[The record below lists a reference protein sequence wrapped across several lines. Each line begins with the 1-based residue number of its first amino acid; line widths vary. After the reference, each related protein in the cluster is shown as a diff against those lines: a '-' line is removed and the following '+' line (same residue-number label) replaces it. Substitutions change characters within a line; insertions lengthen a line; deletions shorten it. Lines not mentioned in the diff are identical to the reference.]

1 MKGMA
6 FLTRLRALT
15 GRIDRFQQR
24 HRVLAFPVAVYREL
38 QVAKA
43 NYLGA
48 MLTFFAF
55 ISLFPLLLILTT
67 VLGAVLRSNP
77 KLQQD
82 VLNSALVDFPVIG
95 DQLKNNIHDFA
106 RNGIALMISIV
117 VTAVGALGL
126 ANAAQYAMNLLW
138 GVPEERQPSFPKD
151 WLRSLGIIGT
161 MGLGVLS
168 TTAMT
173 ALGELASGHF
183 FTLGLRIALL
193 AASFVITALLF
204 WLGMRTATA
213 AEVEGR
219 DLRLAAILTTLF
231 WQGLQYLG
239 GFIAAHQLAHATTL
253 YGVFGLVLGLLAWI
267 YLQARLTLV
276 AVATDVVRARKTWPR
291 SLFD

>member
-6 FLTRLRALT
+6 SLTRLRALP
-15 GRIDRFQQR
+15 GRIDRFQQQ
-24 HRVLAFPVAVYREL
+24 HRSLAFPVAVYQEL
-38 QVAKA
+38 QDTKA

-67 VLGAVLRSNP
+67 VLGVVLRSNP
-77 KLQQD
+77 QLQQD

-95 DQLKNNIHDFA
+95 DQLKNNLHDFG
-106 RNGIALMISIV
+106 RSGPALAVSIV
-117 VTAVGALGL
+117 VTTIGALGL
-126 ANAAQYAMNLLW
+126 AHAAQYAMNLLW
-138 GVPEERQPSFPKD
+138 GVPEERQPEFPKS
-151 WLRSLGIIGT
+151 WLRSVGIIGT
-161 MGLGVLS
+161 MGLGVLF
-168 TTAMT
+168 TTALT
-173 ALGELASGHF
+173 AIGESASGHV
-183 FTLGLRIALL
+183 FTIGLRIALV

-213 AEVEGR
+213 PEVKGR
-219 DLRLAAILTTLF
+219 DLRIAAILSTIF

-239 GFIAAHQLAHATTL
+239 GFIAAHQLAHASDL

-276 AVATDVVRARKTWPR
+276 AVATDVVRARRTWPR

>member
-1 MKGMA
+1 MA
-6 FLTRLRALT
+6 LLSRLRAQAE
-15 GRIDRFQQR
+15 RIDRFQQR
-24 HRVLAFPVAVYREL
+24 HRVLAFPVAVYRQL
-38 QVAKA
+38 QDVKA
-43 NYLGA
+43 GYLGA

-55 ISLFPLLLILTT
+55 VSLFPLLLILTT
-67 VLGAVLRSNP
+67 VLGTVLRSNP

-95 DQLKNNIHDFA
+95 DQLKNNIHNFG
-106 RNGIALMISIV
+106 RNGVALAISIV
-117 VTAVGALGL
+117 FTTIGSLGL

-138 GVPEERQPSFPKD
+138 GVPEDRQPGFPQS

-168 TTAMT
+168 TTVLT
-173 ALGELASGHF
+173 ALGEWAGGHF
-183 FTLGLRIALL
+183 FTAGLRIGLL
-193 AASFVITALLF
+193 AASFVLTALLF

-213 AEVEGR
+213 QEVDAR

-239 GFIAAHQLAHATTL
+239 GFIAGHQLRHASTL

-276 AVATDVVRARKTWPR
+276 AVTTDVVRSRKTWPR

>member
-1 MKGMA
+1 MA
-6 FLTRLRALT
+6 LLSRLRALAA
-15 GRIDRFQQR
+15 RIDRFQQR

-38 QVAKA
+38 LVVKA
-43 NYLGA
+43 GYLGA

-55 ISLFPLLLILTT
+55 VSLFPLLLILTT
-67 VLGAVLRSNP
+67 VLGTVLRSNP
-77 KLQQD
+77 KLQTD

-95 DQLKNNIHDFA
+95 EQLKNNIHDFG
-106 RNGIALMISIV
+106 RNGFALVISIV
-117 VTAVGALGL
+117 FTAIGSLGL

-138 GVPEERQPSFPKD
+138 DVPEDRQPKFPYD

-168 TTAMT
+168 TTVLT
-173 ALGELASGHF
+173 ALSEYAGGHV
-183 FTLGLRIALL
+183 FTAGLRLALL
-193 AASFVITALLF
+193 AASFVLTALLF
-204 WLGMRTATA
+204 WLGMRAATA
-213 AEVEGR
+213 KEVDAR
-219 DLRLAAILTTLF
+219 DLRLAAILTTGF

-239 GFIAAHQLAHATTL
+239 GFIAAHQLRHASTL

-276 AVATDVVRARKTWPR
+276 AVTADVVRARRSWPR

>member
-1 MKGMA
+1 MA
-6 FLTRLRALT
+6 LLSLLRSLAA
-15 GRIDRFQQR
+15 RVDRFQQR
-24 HRVLAFPVAVYREL
+24 HRVLAFPVAVYRET

-43 NYLGA
+43 GYLGA

-55 ISLFPLLLILTT
+55 VSLFPLLLILTT
-67 VLGAVLRSNP
+67 VLGVVLRSNE
-77 KLQQD
+77 KLQTD

-95 DQLKNNIHDFA
+95 EQLKNNIHNFG
-106 RNGIALMISIV
+106 RNGVALVISIV
-117 VTAVGALGL
+117 ITVIGSLGL

-138 GVPEERQPSFPKD
+138 GVPEDRQPGFPES

-168 TTAMT
+168 TTVMT
-173 ALGELASGHF
+173 ALGEWASGHV
-183 FTLGLRIALL
+183 FTGGLRAALL
-193 AASFVITALLF
+193 AASFVLTALLF

-213 AEVEGR
+213 KEVDAR

-239 GFIAAHQLAHATTL
+239 GFIAAHQLRHASTL

-267 YLQARLTLV
+267 YLQARLTLL
-276 AVATDVVRARKTWPR
+276 AVTTDVVRARRTWPR

>member
-1 MKGMA
+1 MA
-6 FLTRLRALT
+6 LLSLLRSLAA
-15 GRIDRFQQR
+15 RVDRFQQR
-24 HRVLAFPVAVYREL
+24 HRVLAFPVAVYRET
-38 QVAKA
+38 QRAKA
-43 NYLGA
+43 GYLGA

-55 ISLFPLLLILTT
+55 VSLFPLLLILTT
-67 VLGAVLRSNP
+67 VLGVVLRSNE
-77 KLQQD
+77 KLQTD

-95 DQLKNNIHDFA
+95 EQLKNNIHNFG
-106 RNGIALMISIV
+106 RNGVALVISIV
-117 VTAVGALGL
+117 ITVIGSLGL

-138 GVPEERQPSFPKD
+138 GVPEDRQPGFPES

-168 TTAMT
+168 TTVMT
-173 ALGELASGHF
+173 ALGEWASGHV
-183 FTLGLRIALL
+183 FTGGLRAALL
-193 AASFVITALLF
+193 AASFVLTALLF

-213 AEVEGR
+213 KEVDAR

-239 GFIAAHQLAHATTL
+239 GFIAAHQLRHASTL

-267 YLQARLTLV
+267 YLQARLTLL
-276 AVATDVVRARKTWPR
+276 AVTTDVVRARRTWPR

>member
-1 MKGMA
+1 MA
-6 FLTRLRALT
+6 LLSLLRALAA
-15 GRIDRFQQR
+15 RVDRFQQR

-38 QVAKA
+38 QAAKA
-43 NYLGA
+43 GYLGA
-48 MLTFFAF
+48 MLTFYAF
-55 ISLFPLLLILTT
+55 VSLFPLLLILTT
-67 VLGAVLRSNP
+67 VLGTVLRSNP

-95 DQLKNNIHDFA
+95 DQLKNNIHNFG
-106 RNGIALMISIV
+106 RNGVALAISIV
-117 VTAVGALGL
+117 VTAIGSLGL

-138 GVPEERQPSFPKD
+138 GVPEDRQPKFPHD

-168 TTAMT
+168 TTVLT
-173 ALGELASGHF
+173 AHGEWAGGHV
-183 FTLGLRIALL
+183 FTGGLRAALL
-193 AASFVITALLF
+193 AASFVLTALLF
-204 WLGMRTATA
+204 WLGMRAATA
-213 AEVEGR
+213 KEVDAR

-239 GFIAAHQLAHATTL
+239 GFIAAHQLRHASAL

-267 YLQARLTLV
+267 YLQARLTLL
-276 AVATDVVRARKTWPR
+276 AVTTDVVRARRTWPR

>member
-6 FLTRLRALT
+6 FLSRLRAL
-15 GRIDRFQQR
+15 GARVDRFQQR
-24 HRVLAFPVAVYREL
+24 HPVLAFPVAVYQEL
-38 QVAKA
+38 QVQKA
-43 NYLGA
+43 GYLGA

-55 ISLFPLLLILTT
+55 VSLFPLLLILTT

-95 DQLKNNIHDFA
+95 DQIKNNLHDFG
-106 RNGIALMISIV
+106 RSGVALLVSVITTS
-117 VTAVGALGL
+117 VGALGL

-138 GVPEERQPSFPKD
+138 GVPEERRPKFPQS
-151 WLRSLGIIGT
+151 WLRSVGVIGT

-168 TTAMT
+168 TTALT
-173 ALGELASGHF
+173 AVGEWASGHF
-183 FTLGLRIALL
+183 FTVGLRFALV
-193 AASFVITALLF
+193 AASFALTALLF

-213 AEVEGR
+213 AEVDAR

-239 GFIAAHQLAHATTL
+239 GFIAKHQLAHASTL

-276 AVATDVVRARKTWPR
+276 AVTSDVVRARKSWPR

>member
-1 MKGMA
+1 MRGMG
-6 FLTRLRALT
+6 FMSRLRATT

-24 HRVLAFPVAVYREL
+24 HPVLAFPVAVFREL
-38 QVAKA
+38 QVMKA
-43 NYLGA
+43 GYLGA

-77 KLQQD
+77 QLQQD

-95 DQLKNNIHDFA
+95 EQLKNNIHDFG
-106 RNGIALMISIV
+106 RSGVALLISII
-117 VTAVGALGL
+117 VTVIGALGL

-138 GVPEERQPSFPKD
+138 GVPEDRRPGFPQS

-168 TTAMT
+168 TTVMT
-173 ALGELASGHF
+173 ALGEWAGGHV
-183 FTLGLRIALL
+183 FTAGLRAGLL
-193 AASFVITALLF
+193 AASFVLTALLF
-204 WLGMRTATA
+204 WLGMRAATA
-213 AEVEGR
+213 PEVAAR

-239 GFIAAHQLAHATTL
+239 GFIAAHQLRHASTL

-276 AVATDVVRARKTWPR
+276 AVASDVVRARRTWPR

>member
-1 MKGMA
+1 MKDMA
-6 FLTRLRALT
+6 FLSRLRAMA
-15 GRIDRFQQR
+15 GRVDRFQQR
-24 HRVLAFPVAVYREL
+24 HPVLAFPVAVYREL
-38 QVAKA
+38 QATKA
-43 NYLGA
+43 GYLGA

-55 ISLFPLLLILTT
+55 VSLFPLLLILTT

-95 DQLKNNIHDFA
+95 EQLKTNIHDFG
-106 RNGIALMISIV
+106 RSGVALAVSIV
-117 VTAVGALGL
+117 FTAIGALGL

-138 GVPEERQPSFPKD
+138 GVPEERQPNFPMS

-168 TTAMT
+168 TTVMT
-173 ALGELASGHF
+173 ALGEWAGGHF
-183 FTLGLRIALL
+183 FTAGLRLALL
-193 AASFVITALLF
+193 GASFVLTALLF
-204 WLGMRTATA
+204 WLGMRIATAT
-213 AEVEGR
+213 EVR
-219 DLRLAAILTTLF
+219 AHDLRLAAILTTLF

-239 GFIAAHQLAHATTL
+239 GFIAAHQLRHASTL

-276 AVATDVVRARKTWPR
+276 AVTTDVVRARRAWPR

>member
-1 MKGMA
+1 MA
-6 FLTRLRALT
+6 LLSRLRAQAA
-15 GRIDRFQQR
+15 RVDRFQQR

-38 QVAKA
+38 QVMKA
-43 NYLGA
+43 GYLGA

-67 VLGAVLRSNP
+67 VLGVVLRSNP
-77 KLQQD
+77 KLQTD

-95 DQLKNNIHDFA
+95 DQLKNNIHDFG
-106 RNGIALMISIV
+106 RNGVALAISIV
-117 VTAVGALGL
+117 ITVIGSLGL

-138 GVPEERQPSFPKD
+138 SVPEDRRPGFPES

-168 TTAMT
+168 TTVLT
-173 ALGELASGHF
+173 ALGEWANGHF
-183 FTLGLRIALL
+183 FTAGLRIALL
-193 AASFVITALLF
+193 AASFVLTALLF

-213 AEVEGR
+213 KEVDAR

-239 GFIAAHQLAHATTL
+239 GFIAAHQLRHASTL

-267 YLQARLTLV
+267 YLQARLTLL
-276 AVATDVVRARKTWPR
+276 AVTTDVVRARRTWPR
-291 SLFD
+291 SMFD